1 MPHPRKPSKSLVSI
15 DPSPFCP
22 HGQIDSHGPSNTAPA
37 LRRLRKALRC
47 AFVGSLLWTV
57 APGSIDGL
65 FQIAQAQSEK
75 SPSPTNSQSEN
86 SIATPKDHMNESNP
100 FFAPSKLP
108 LLAPDFKAI
117 QTPHFL
123 PAFESGMKQQ
133 LAEMDA
139 IADQKDPPT
148 FSNTLVPM
156 EKSGEILT
164 RVSSVFFNLASAH
177 TNPEIQKIE
186 EEIAPKLAAHSDDIH
201 LNKKLFARV
210 ESLWNNSE
218 KETWTEEQRRLLQ
231 ETYEDF
237 VRAGA
242 KLSDD
247 QQAKVRAINEQLSSL
262 ETQFQNNLLAITKE
276 RALLVDDVSKLEGMS
291 ESEINAA
298 KQAAAVK
305 GQDGKYLIAIT
316 NTTRQP
322 VLTSLKN
329 REMRRQV
336 WLASANR
343 AIGESGGLDNQPIV
357 LELARLRAE
366 RAKLLG
372 YPNHAA
378 FTLENQMANDPKSA
392 FDMLRNLVPGVVGK
406 AMSEAMM
413 IEQAMKADGVS
424 GPVEPWDWEY
434 YAEKVRVKE
443 YQVDENSIKP
453 YFELESV
460 LKNGV
465 FYTFG
470 KLYGVEFRERTD
482 LPVWH
487 PTVRVFDVLG
497 TDGKQIGLFYADYYQ
512 RDSKR
517 GGAWMDSLVAQ
528 SRLLNRLPVV
538 VNVMNIPEPAQGEPT
553 LLSLDHV
560 TTMFHELGHG
570 VHGLFSSVEY
580 PSLSGTSVPRDYVE
594 FPSTFHEDWAIEPE
608 VLTNYARHY
617 QTGETIPRELLN
629 KAIAANKFNKGYET
643 LEYLAAALLDLG
655 WHSLNPNE
663 IPKDAIAFENE
674 LLRRFGV
681 DYAPVPPR
689 YRTTYFAHAWSG
701 GYSAGYYAYLWSEVL
716 AADAFA
722 FMKSQHGLTP
732 ENGKLFRDKILSRGG
747 TREVMQQYIDFRG
760 SEPKVDALLIR
771 RGLKQ
776 P

>member
-1 MPHPRKPSKSLVSI
+1 MPHPRKPSKPLISIEPGRWNPQSMSDLPVCGNSASKHLRFKKTFRRALV
-15 DPSPFCP
+15 
-22 HGQIDSHGPSNTAPA
+22 A
-37 LRRLRKALRC
+37 
-47 AFVGSLLWTV
+47 SLLWTV
-57 APGSIDGL
+57 STIGTNGL
-65 FQIAQAQSEK
+65 IRIAHAQSGNL
-75 SPSPTNSQSEN
+75 SLSTNSQSEKL
-86 SIATPKDHMNESNP
+86 IATQQAIMNENNP

-108 LLAPDFKAI
+108 LLAPDFDAI
-117 QTPHFL
+117 QTSHFL

-133 LAEMDA
+133 IEEMNA
-139 IADQKDPPT
+139 IADQNGPPT
-148 FSNTLVPM
+148 FSNTLIPM
-156 EKSGEILT
+156 ERSGEILS
-164 RVSSVFFNLASAH
+164 RVSAVFFNLASAH

-201 LNKKLFARV
+201 LNKKLFARI
-210 ESLWNNSE
+210 ETLWNSPE
-218 KETWTEEQRRLLQ
+218 KDSWTEEQRRLLQ

-242 KLSDD
+242 KLSED
-247 QQAKVRAINEQLSSL
+247 QQARVRAINEQLSSL

-276 RALLVDDVSKLEGMS
+276 RAVLVDDVSKLEGMS
-291 ESEINAA
+291 ESEITVA
-298 KQAAAVK
+298 KQAAAAK
-305 GQDGKYLIAIT
+305 GQEGKYLIAIT

-343 AIGESGGLDNQPIV
+343 AIGESGGIDNQPIV
-357 LELARLRAE
+357 LELAKLRAE
-366 RAKLLG
+366 RAKILG

-406 AMSEAMM
+406 ALSEALM

-434 YAEKVRVKE
+434 YAEKVRAKE
-443 YQVDENSIKP
+443 YEVDENSIKP

-470 KLYGVEFRERTD
+470 KLYGVEFRERKD

-497 TDGKQIGLFYADYYQ
+497 TDGKQIGLFYADYFQ

-617 QTGETIPRELLN
+617 QTGETIPKELLN
-629 KAIAANKFNKGYET
+629 KAIAANKFNKGYDT

-732 ENGKLFRDKILSRGG
+732 ENGKLFREKILSRGG